1 MIDYLLLPLPPLE
14 IYCLGN
20 VLPHLTSET
29 SFLCPWMCALACH
42 VSKMHVVQMNPPPQE
57 IKASLYQQL
66 VLFPVYLCLCHHP
79 GFIVIS
85 SEDTKQH

>member
-1 MIDYLLLPLPPLE
+1 
-14 IYCLGN
+14 
-20 VLPHLTSET
+20 
-29 SFLCPWMCALACH
+29 
-42 VSKMHVVQMNPPPQE
+42 MNPPPQE

-85 SEDTKQH
+85 SEDTKQHWTKNRFLEKPYVNTLITCVTLTAHE